1 MCCNLFWTRTGCAIW
16 TTQEIHPGD
25 EIMLR
30 FDPDS
35 VKKVNCVL
43 KLDNQIIG
51 DRAMDVPMKLPIDL
65 GSELRMDLFRV

>member
-1 MCCNLFWTRTGCAIW
+1 
-16 TTQEIHPGD
+16 
-25 EIMLR
+25 MLR